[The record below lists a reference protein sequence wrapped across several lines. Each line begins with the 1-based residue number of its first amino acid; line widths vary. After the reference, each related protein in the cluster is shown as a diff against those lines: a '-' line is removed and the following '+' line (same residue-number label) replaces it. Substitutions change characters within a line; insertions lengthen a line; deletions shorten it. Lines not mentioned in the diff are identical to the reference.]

1 MKISNELKQFIID
14 NKELIDKGKFSAL
27 YRRLNRHLD
36 IYSAEDIG
44 KFTTILYKAGIDPLK
59 DMEYI
64 PSYFLSFTDI
74 KDFTIPKNI
83 ISTNPLA
90 FYNSSLEHINLSRLD
105 KLGRSTFFNCENFKE
120 VTLPKSLYYLG
131 ENCFGNCENLEKVI
145 FDTSIDFIP
154 PNCFQGCKKL
164 TSIDLSRGTF
174 IIGEEAFLES
184 RLKSITVGIFLQTI
198 NKYALPKTCTDIYYN
213 GTKEQWKR
221 VNIDSEIYPRTVHC
235 ADGNIE
241 IRA

>member
-1 MKISNELKQFIID
+1 MKISNELKKFIID
-14 NKELIDKGKFSAL
+14 NKELIDEGEFNTL
-27 YRRLNRHLD
+27 YRKLNNHLD

-59 DMEYI
+59 DMEHI

-74 KDFTIPKNI
+74 KNFTIPKNI
-83 ISTNPLA
+83 LITHPSA
-90 FYNSSLEHINLSRLD
+90 FYKSNLEHIYLSNIG
-105 KLGRSTFFNCENFKE
+105 KLGVRTFD
-120 VTLPKSLYYLG
+120 
-131 ENCFGNCENLEKVI
+131 NCENLKEITLPPSLYSIEEECFGECKNLERVI

-164 TSIDLSRGTF
+164 TSIDLSQGVF
-174 IIGEEAFLES
+174 IIGEESFLGS
-184 RLKSITVGIFLQTI
+184 NLKSITVGIFLQTI

-221 VNIDSEIYPRTVHC
+221 VNIDSKIYPRTVHC
-235 ADGNIE
+235 ANGDIE